1 MNEKVRK
8 LYGAIIYIIACALH
22 KEVPDV
28 QYIADV
34 NLSEMYVLAQRHTL
48 TAIVCMGLEACKAL
62 DVADGDIAAKW
73 REARDKAIRKNMLMD
88 AERSKIFAKLEQ
100 AGIWYMPL
108 KGSVLQGLYPKY
120 GMRQMADND
129 ILIEAECQMLVK
141 DIMVSLGFEAV
152 SVGKRNH
159 DVYEKPPIYNFEMH
173 TSLFSAGYLSEWHEY
188 YKQMKGRLI
197 KDEKNAYGYHFSDED
212 FYVYMMAHAYKHYDG
227 SGTGLRTLVDTYV
240 YLSVKGDS
248 MNWDY
253 IYGQAQ
259 KLGIVDYVKDSNALA
274 QRLFLEPLQTDK
286 LFELLSEKEQEQLAF
301 YAGAGTYGNLKISV
315 EKSFQKI
322 QQGDRAIW
330 VAKCRYLWN
339 RLCPDRDWFQK
350 NKPFVYRHKW
360 MIPFYL
366 CFRLVRGILR
376 SSKSIGVELKI
387 IKKI

>member
-1 MNEKVRK
+1 M
-8 LYGAIIYIIACALH
+8 
-22 KEVPDV
+22 
-28 QYIADV
+28 
-34 NLSEMYVLAQRHTL
+34 
-48 TAIVCMGLEACKAL
+48 
-62 DVADGDIAAKW
+62 
-73 REARDKAIRKNMLMD
+73 
-88 AERSKIFAKLEQ
+88 
-100 AGIWYMPL
+100 
-108 KGSVLQGLYPKY
+108 
-120 GMRQMADND
+120 
-129 ILIEAECQMLVK
+129 
-141 DIMVSLGFEAV
+141 
-152 SVGKRNH
+152 
-159 DVYEKPPIYNFEMH
+159 
-173 TSLFSAGYLSEWHEY
+173 
-188 YKQMKGRLI
+188 
-197 KDEKNAYGYHFSDED
+197 
-212 FYVYMMAHAYKHYDG
+212 YMMAHAYKHYDG

-259 KLGIVDYVKDSNALA
+259 KLGIVEYVKDSNALA

-339 RLCPDRDWFQK
+339 RLCPDREWFQK